1 MTKPSPH
8 NYSIHNT
15 KRMKWKKREGSE
27 REENYSN
34 SLGKW
39 PIFPFAYITICI
51 YLFICIYCICLSICT
66 YCISFHL
73 HILPENGRKT
83 YDCVLIN
90 AWFRGFEDDPSV
102 MAEVFDFQHWK
113 NLKFTWFWRKCLIL
127 NAVSKGALYLGD
139 CIIIPC
145 YN

>member
-1 MTKPSPH
+1 MIGNCKGDTKCKLLLIYWQNH
-8 NYSIHNT
+8 LLIITLYIIRNE
-15 KRMKWKKREGSE
+15 WSE
-27 REENYSN
+27 RKEKEVKEKRIIQILWEN
-34 SLGKW
+34 GQ
-39 PIFPFAYITICI
+39 
-51 YLFICIYCICLSICT
+51 
-66 YCISFHL
+66 SFHL
-73 HILPENGRKT
+73 HIFPENGRKT